1 MPLPGQAE
9 VLEEPSR
16 GCPDAIR
23 EGRLMSGNG
32 TGPDGLRCSVVIR
45 AYNEER
51 HIARLLEGILRQ
63 TVGEFE
69 ILLVDSGSTD
79 ATLAIASRYP
89 VRIIKIP
96 PAEFSFGRSLNL
108 GCSQAMADLI
118 VIASAHVF
126 PVYPDWLERL
136 LAPFDEPQ
144 VGLSYGRQIGTSS
157 SRYSERQQLAK
168 MFPSESVD
176 RQDHPLCNNANAAI
190 RRELWTRRPYDETLS
205 GLEDLEWATWLMQQ
219 GFAISYVAEAE
230 VVHVHRESAPQ
241 LYNRYRREAMALR
254 RIQPWQSF
262 HSWDFVRLF
271 ISNSLS
277 DGWHALREG
286 ERLGVLRDILVFRLI
301 QFWGTYRGF
310 HHTGP
315 VTRKLMEAF
324 YYPRG
329 FRTSQSPR
337 VGDVKAIDYS
347 SLADDRP
354 PRQRIEG

>member
-1 MPLPGQAE
+1 MA
-9 VLEEPSR
+9 
-16 GCPDAIR
+16 
-23 EGRLMSGNG
+23 GNG
-32 TGPDGLRCSVVIR
+32 SGPGGLRCSIVVR

-63 TVGEFE
+63 TVRQAE
-69 ILLVDSGSTD
+69 IVLVDSGSTD

-89 VRIIKIP
+89 VRILTIP
-96 PAEFSFGRSLNL
+96 PDEFTFGRSLNL
-108 GCSQAMADLI
+108 GCRQAAADLI
-118 VIASAHVF
+118 VVASAHVF

-136 LAPFDEPQ
+136 LAPFEDPQ
-144 VGLSYGRQIGTSS
+144 VGLTYGRQSGTSD

-168 MFPSESVD
+168 MFPSESAK

-190 RRELWTRRPYDETLS
+190 RRELWVRRPYDEALS
-205 GLEDLEWATWLMQQ
+205 GLEDLDWASWMMQQ

-230 VVHVHRESAPQ
+230 VVHVHHESARQ

-254 RIQPWQSF
+254 RIQPWQTF

-271 ISNSLS
+271 VSNAVS
-277 DGWHALREG
+277 DCWHALREG
-286 ERLGVLRDILVFRLI
+286 ERLGVIRDVLGFRLI

-310 HHTGP
+310 RHKGP

-329 FRTSQSPR
+329 FRTSESAR
-337 VGDVKAIDYS
+337 SGDVKAIDYS
-347 SLADDRP
+347 SLAPQGRP
-354 PRQRIEG
+354 RERVEE

>member
-1 MPLPGQAE
+1 MA
-9 VLEEPSR
+9 
-16 GCPDAIR
+16 
-23 EGRLMSGNG
+23 GNG
-32 TGPDGLRCSVVIR
+32 SGLGRLRCSIVVR

-63 TVGEFE
+63 TVQEAE

-89 VRIIKIP
+89 VRIITIP
-96 PAEFSFGRSLNL
+96 PDEFTFGRSLNL
-108 GCSQAMADLI
+108 GCGQAVADLI

-136 LAPFDEPQ
+136 LAPFEDPQ
-144 VGLSYGRQIGTSS
+144 VGLTYGRQAGTSN
-157 SRYSERQQLAK
+157 SRYSERQQFAK
-168 MFPSESVD
+168 MFPNESVG

-190 RRELWTRRPYDETLS
+190 RRELWVRRPYDETLS
-205 GLEDLEWATWLMQQ
+205 GLEDLEWATWMMQQ
-219 GFAISYVAEAE
+219 GHAISYVADAE
-230 VVHVHRESAPQ
+230 VVHVHHESARQ

-254 RIQPWQSF
+254 RIQPWQTF

-271 ISNSLS
+271 VSNALS
-277 DGWHALREG
+277 DCWHALREG
-286 ERLGVLRDILVFRLI
+286 ERIGVIRDILGFRLI

-310 HHTGP
+310 RHKGP

-337 VGDVKAIDYS
+337 SGDMKAIDYS
-347 SLADDRP
+347 SLARERT
-354 PRQRIEG
+354 PRERIE